1 MYVGAGIILRNA
13 KGQVILVRD
22 ARSGRWGFPKGHPE
36 PEDKKNPINTAIREC
51 GEETGLQPLTDYVID
66 ITVAK
71 RIGKRLY
78 FYGICLKED
87 FDKFNNEL
95 RGKKIALWGLAF
107 KPNTDDIREAPAL
120 YLIEAILSAGA
131 TIAAFDPEAM
141 QNVKQLVGDRISFV
155 ENQYEALQDA
165 DALVIA
171 TEWSEFR
178 TPNFDRISSLL
189 KNKVIFDGRNL
200 FDLNKM
206 GDLGYHYVSIG
217 RKVIENK

>member
-78 FYGICLKED
+78 FYGICLKES
-87 FDKFNNEL
+87 FDKTAMPAGEISDVRWWSFEELLLNEGILNSDL
-95 RGKKIALWGLAF
+95 RCWVKKMRVKMSPSFG
-107 KPNTDDIREAPAL
+107 PVSSPH
-120 YLIEAILSAGA
+120 LS
-131 TIAAFDPEAM
+131 
-141 QNVKQLVGDRISFV
+141 
-155 ENQYEALQDA
+155 
-165 DALVIA
+165 
-171 TEWSEFR
+171 
-178 TPNFDRISSLL
+178 
-189 KNKVIFDGRNL
+189 
-200 FDLNKM
+200 
-206 GDLGYHYVSIG
+206 VSTSI
-217 RKVIENK
+217 